1 MQSLI
6 GQTLGKYEILDL
18 IGQGGMATVF
28 KARQTGLNRIV
39 AVKVLPPQL
48 AATAGFSERFK
59 QEAQTIAQLEHPH
72 ILPVYDYGQQDDYNY
87 LVMRH
92 IEGSNSLVQAMQQ
105 GLTYDKTVH
114 YLRQIGH
121 ALDYAHER
129 NVVHRDVKPSNILLN
144 NDWVFLADFGL
155 ARLMTN
161 AVRLTQTN
169 MGIGTPAYMAPEQ
182 STDGQIDGR
191 TDVYA
196 VGIVAYQMFTGQIP
210 HNSDTPH
217 AITYKRLHE
226 PFPSMVDLNLSL
238 PETVEQQ
245 VKIAMS
251 TAPDDRHPSTS
262 AFVTA
267 LDQAINRANIDRTRP
282 VMLARTDSVTEPNT
296 QSPTVYSPS
305 PAQERPRRFEDAR
318 PSTPVEVAPPPP
330 TSMPQSTPSPDSPT
344 VAAAQTPMPS
354 PVEPASAPT
363 PEPQPSSSRSQAFLW
378 GCVGSVMVLALFGVA
393 GWFMG
398 QVLWDASSA
407 EPTVDVA
414 SLVTSTPTAVVVEPT
429 NTPVPQLVNPAPVLP
444 TATPTLLPTPTP
456 LGQNCPASPQGTF
469 AIFWEKHRGQLG
481 CPVAAEVIIP
491 TIAEEAF
498 AGGHMFWRSDTD
510 EVYIVYDENNITAGE
525 WELNP
530 VHRKWDGSDPD
541 GIGLTPPP
549 GFVEPKRGF
558 GWLWRTH
565 LGGPD
570 SRLGW
575 ALDKEYGFDKL
586 GQAQQFQAGRMFKAS
601 GPRLYVLLNDGQFF
615 AR

>member
-28 KARQTGLNRIV
+28 KARHADLNRFV
-39 AVKVLPPQL
+39 AVKVLPPHL
-48 AATAGFSERFK
+48 AETPGFSQRFK
-59 QEAQTIAQLEHPH
+59 QEAQTIAQLEQHQN
-72 ILPVYDYGQQDDYNY
+72 ILPIYDYGQQDQYSY
-87 LVMRH
+87 LVMRY
-92 IEGSNSLVQAMQQ
+92 IEGSTSLVQAMQSRV
-105 GLTYDKTVH
+105 TYDQIIH
-114 YLRQIGH
+114 YLRQVGS
-121 ALDYAHER
+121 ALDYAHQR
-129 NVVHRDVKPSNILLN
+129 NIVHRDVKPSNILLDQ
-144 NDWVFLADFGL
+144 DWVFLADFGL
-155 ARLMTN
+155 ARIMKD

-169 MGIGTPAYMAPEQ
+169 MGIGTPAYMSPEQ
-182 STDGQIDGR
+182 STDGPIDGR

-196 VGIVAYQMFTGQIP
+196 VGVIAFQMFTGEIP
-210 HNSDTPH
+210 HDSDTPH

-226 PFPSMVDLNLSL
+226 PLPSMTAINTNL
-238 PETVEQQ
+238 PETVEQR
-245 VKIAMS
+245 VN
-251 TAPDDRHPSTS
+251 TALAVAPADRYPTTG

-267 LDQAINRANIDRTRP
+267 LDEAISQANIDRTRP
-282 VMLARTDSVTEPNT
+282 VRLASSESVPVANT
-296 QSPTVYSPS
+296 QTPTVFSPS

-318 PSTPVEVAPPPP
+318 PSTPVDVSSPPI
-330 TSMPQSTPSPDSPT
+330 PQSTPSPNNPT
-344 VAAAQTPMPS
+344 VVAAQAPMPS
-354 PVEPASAPT
+354 QIEPASAPT
-363 PEPQPSSSRSQAFLW
+363 PEPQPNRSRSQAFLW
-378 GCVGSVMVLALFGVA
+378 GCVGSVMVIALFGVA

-407 EPTVDVA
+407 EPTLDLA
-414 SLVTSTPTAVVVEPT
+414 SLVTSTPTEAVVEST
-429 NTPVPQLVNPAPVLP
+429 NTPVPQIVNPTPILP
-444 TATPTLLPTPTP
+444 TATPTPRPTATP

-469 AIFWEKHRGQLG
+469 AIFWEKHRDQLG
-481 CPVAAEVIIP
+481 CPVSEEVIIP

-530 VHRKWDGSDPD
+530 VDRKWDGSDPD
-541 GIGLTPPP
+541 GLGLTAPP

-575 ALDKEYGFDKL
+575 ALDKEYGFDNL